1 MIVESIFNL
10 FVKFFTSVMD
20 IINIPEIPQDVVN
33 NISDFFSDIFQLG
46 MQLISLV
53 LPFDYAKFLL
63 EIFITIEIVLH
74 SYHFVMWIIRKIPVA
89 SIE

>member
-1 MIVESIFNL
+1 MIIESIFNL
-10 FVKFFTSVMD
+10 FFKFFTSVMKF
-20 IINIPEIPQDVVN
+20 INIPEIPQDVVN
-33 NISDFFSDIFQLG
+33 DISGFFSDIFELG

-63 EIFITIEIVLH
+63 EIFIVIETVLH
-74 SYHFVMWIIRKIPVA
+74 TYHFVMWIIRKIPVA